1 MVLNQLMSEP
11 RKYLKSHPW
20 LTFAHESITSSL
32 TQGTWLKLGEC
43 FSKCQHL
50 LGAPISPGKAQEISQ
65 IYMRRGAWATA
76 QIEGN
81 TLTESQLDG
90 LLDNTAELPESQQYL
105 EQEITNVLAALAK
118 MEEDISKKKSTAND
132 PTENFRITP
141 SWIKEVNA
149 QLLEGLVLEDHVTP
163 GEYRDVP
170 VGVMRYPGAP
180 SEDIEYL
187 MDKFCTWINKL
198 LDNARENSETR
209 DPIINF
215 STTFIVAVLSHLYFA
230 WIHPF
235 GDGNGR
241 TARLV
246 ECAILANS
254 EFVPWVSTNILSD
267 YYNKTRSI
275 YYQKLEA
282 ASVRS
287 DVTGF
292 VQYSV
297 EGFREQI
304 KNQVARVQLFQR
316 HIAWVSYIHESFPA
330 STSTE
335 KSKRLK
341 ELALNMSEEEPLA
354 AKEMLTMN
362 GFIKAIYIKHTP
374 RTFKRDLD
382 ELVSMGLVEKVDP
395 SRYRAKIQVMDGFKP
410 LPELGSH

>member
-1 MVLNQLMSEP
+1 MLNQLMSQP
-11 RKYLKSHPW
+11 RKYLNTHPW
-20 LTFAHESITSSL
+20 LTFAHENIIPSL
-32 TQGTWLKLGEC
+32 TQGTWLRLGEC
-43 FSKCQHL
+43 FSKCEHL

-90 LLDNTAELPESQQYL
+90 LLDNTTQLPESQQYL

-118 MEEDISKKKSTAND
+118 MEEDIAKKKSASDD
-132 PTENFRITP
+132 PNEKFRITP
-141 SWIKEVNA
+141 AWIKEINA
-149 QLLEGLVLEDHVTP
+149 QLLEGLALEDHVIP
-163 GEYRDVP
+163 GEYSQKL

-180 SEDIEYL
+180 REDVEYL
-187 MDKFCTWINKL
+187 MEEFCTWTNRL
-198 LDNARENSETR
+198 LGSARERSEKS
-209 DPIINF
+209 DPLISF
-215 STTFIVAVLSHLYFA
+215 ATVFIVAVLSHLYFA

-275 YYQKLEA
+275 YYQKLDA
-282 ASVRS
+282 ASARS
-287 DVTGF
+287 DVAGF

-304 KNQVARVQLFQR
+304 KNQVAQVQAFQR
-316 HIAWVSYIHESFPA
+316 HIAWVSYIHESFPS
-330 STSTE
+330 STSSE

-341 ELALNMSEEEPLA
+341 ELALNMSEEEVLTV
-354 AKEMLTMN
+354 KEMLTQN
-362 GFIKAIYIKHTP
+362 GFIRAIYPKNSA
-374 RTFKRDLD
+374 RTLKRDLD
-382 ELVSMGLVEKVDP
+382 ELLSKGLVEEIAPVK
-395 SRYRAKIQVMDGFKP
+395 YRARIQIMDGFKP
-410 LPELGSH
+410 LPELGAH